1 MTGGWKIKKKKKT
14 PAHCRETS
22 PGPRV
27 IDWREEGKP
36 GGGGAREVR
45 NVGGEPSR
53 GSRDRSWRKERN
65 PDRFA
70 EAVAHAGG
78 GGGGEEGP
86 PTKTPGPVFPKWWSQ
101 TPVVVVVVTQAALV
115 TRRNPGPFPSR
126 RRVEGKA
133 RRWGRLGLR
142 G

>member
-1 MTGGWKIKKKKKT
+1 MVVGPVRLGTWEVNRRED
-14 PAHCRETS
+14 PAT
-22 PGPRV
+22 
-27 IDWREEGKP
+27 
-36 GGGGAREVR
+36 VR
-45 NVGGEPSR
+45 GE
-53 GSRDRSWRKERN
+53 ERN

-101 TPVVVVVVTQAALV
+101 TPVVVVTQAALV